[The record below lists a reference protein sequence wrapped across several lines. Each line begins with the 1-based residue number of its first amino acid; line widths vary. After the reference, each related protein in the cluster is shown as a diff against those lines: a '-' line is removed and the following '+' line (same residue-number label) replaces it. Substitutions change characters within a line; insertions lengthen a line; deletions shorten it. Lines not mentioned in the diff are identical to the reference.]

1 MKKTNIFILF
11 LNNFK
16 DIVISIINNC
26 SIFDSQTSNLLVLR
40 LLFLLIFD
48 LNLQDN
54 DIFLELVNNANNLN
68 LFHKIDIINF

>member
-16 DIVISIINNC
+16 DIVISIINSC

-54 DIFLELVNNANNLN
+54 NIFLELVNNTNNLN

>member
-54 DIFLELVNNANNLN
+54 DIFLELVNNTNNLN